1 MKSMVRDESRVRI
14 MIVEDEEDILV
25 LYKDYLKRKGYS
37 VIVSS
42 TIADEII
49 DDFRKYTPDITIID
63 YKLPGKKNGLEAAK
77 EILFIFPSARIIII
91 TAFPNVKLEIKQDM
105 FFADKNVDLLIKPVK
120 LIQLAEAIVNA

>member
-63 YKLPGKKNGLEAAK
+63 YKLPGNKNGLEAAK
-77 EILFIFPSARIIII
+77 EILFSFPSARIIII
-91 TAFPNVKLEIKQDM
+91 TAFPNVKSEIKQDM

-120 LIQLAEAIVNA
+120 LTQLAEAIVNA

>member
-91 TAFPNVKLEIKQDM
+91 TAFPNVKLEIKQDV

>member
-77 EILFIFPSARIIII
+77 EILFSFPSARIIII

-120 LIQLAEAIVNA
+120 LVQLAEAIVNA

>member
-91 TAFPNVKLEIKQDM
+91 TAFPNVKLEIKEDM

>member
-14 MIVEDEEDILV
+14 MIVEDEDDILV

-63 YKLPGKKNGLEAAK
+63 YKLPGKKNGLK
-77 EILFIFPSARIIII
+77 PLKKYSSA
-91 TAFPNVKLEIKQDM
+91 FLQ
-105 FFADKNVDLLIKPVK
+105 
-120 LIQLAEAIVNA
+120 QG

>member
-1 MKSMVRDESRVRI
+1 MVRDENRVRI

-105 FFADKNVDLLIKPVK
+105 FFADKNIDLLIKPVK

>member
-49 DDFRKYTPDITIID
+49 DDFRKYTPDITVID
-63 YKLPGKKNGLEAAK
+63 YKLPGKKTGLEAAK
-77 EILFIFPSARIIII
+77 EILFSFPSARIIII
-91 TAFPNVKLEIKQDM
+91 TAFPNVKSEIKQDM
-105 FFADKNVDLLIKPVK
+105 FFDDKNVDLLIKPVK
-120 LIQLAEAIVNA
+120 LVQLADAIVNA

>member
-1 MKSMVRDESRVRI
+1 MRI

-25 LYKDYLKRKGYS
+25 LYKDYLKRRGYS

-63 YKLPGKKNGLEAAK
+63 YKLPGKKNGLEATK
-77 EILFIFPSARIIII
+77 EILLSFPSARIIII
-91 TAFPNVKLEIKQDM
+91 TAFPNVKSEIKQDM
-105 FFADKNVDLLIKPVK
+105 FFDDKNVDLLIKPVR
-120 LIQLAEAIVNA
+120 LVQLAEAIVNA

>member
-37 VIVSS
+37 VIVNS

-63 YKLPGKKNGLEAAK
+63 YKLPGNKNGLEAAK
-77 EILFIFPSARIIII
+77 EILFSFPSARIIII

-120 LIQLAEAIVNA
+120 LIQLAEAIVNT